1 MRNEQMRKSHHKQQH
16 GAHRGPDHLAE
27 RETLLIRR
35 LKWAFILVLLFFAS
49 AVATYTFVT
58 LSQKQQQ
65 NYKDA
70 VRNHQ

>member
-1 MRNEQMRKSHHKQQH
+1 MNEDMHKSYNKQQH
-16 GAHRGPDHLAE
+16 DARRGPDHMTE

-58 LSQKQQQ
+58 LSRKQQQ

-70 VRNHQ
+70 VRTRE